1 MPGTRRS
8 ATKWRQGH
16 VLTDEAVAAF
26 ALVSCA
32 GPDNTIAVVISH
44 DCDIAADPDIEPS
57 VEVVIGRRIEKL
69 GADANAKTA
78 RRLHIA
84 FHQSDAEIPV
94 ELEIT
99 TKTCLSKQALLA
111 GRPKGDIW
119 LNPEGLLT
127 LRHWL
132 AARYHRAAFADAFEQ
147 RLKAKPGKLS
157 EKIRKAMDDAG
168 EHVLAVFFDVDGGD
182 EKERNGPDDV
192 YELRITLL
200 YDSMKDEPA
209 AYEAAQKAADAIES
223 AFEVALRH
231 DGTWRN
237 IKLLSCDVV
246 SDSAM
251 TVADSRMLK
260 RWRLDHMSLKK
271 EPPQVMMPPN

>member
-1 MPGTRRS
+1 MQGTLRS
-8 ATKWRQGH
+8 ATEWRQGH
-16 VLTDEAVAAF
+16 VLTDEAVATF
-26 ALVSCA
+26 ALVSRA
-32 GPDNTIAVVISH
+32 GPGNTIAVVISH

-69 GADANAKTA
+69 GADAHGKTA
-78 RRLHIA
+78 RRLHIP
-84 FHQSDAEIPV
+84 FLQGDTEIPV

-99 TKTCLSKQALLA
+99 TKTCLPKQAVLA
-111 GRPKGDIW
+111 GKAKGDIA
-119 LNPEGLLT
+119 LSPEGLVT

-132 AARYHRAAFADAFEQ
+132 AARYQRAAFADAFEQ

-157 EKIRKAMDDAG
+157 EKIAKAMEDAG

-182 EKERNGPDDV
+182 EKERNGPDDI
-192 YELRITLL
+192 YELRIVLL
-200 YDSMKDEPA
+200 YDSTKDEPA
-209 AYEAAQKAADAIES
+209 AYKAAQKAADAIES
-223 AFEVALRH
+223 AFEAALRQ
-231 DGTWRN
+231 DAKWRD
-237 IKLLSCDVV
+237 IKLLSCDAV